1 MPAKRTR
8 VNALE
13 IATTSKRPRVA
24 ARHRGTA
31 SQPVLVD
38 TRPFSPSPPP
48 PPLSPRQALVA
59 APQAPNFEATLR
71 ESRAEET
78 IIPPPE
84 GSEHATVAA
93 SGAASEA
100 VDEGF
105 VWVEDKYDGF
115 NWSRYPKHCK
125 PPTSLSNRASWVY
138 SHGYRI
144 ALRSNVAKVTWI
156 CHYCYKHKFTTVGRG
171 IHDVSQSPSAPA
183 RHLGE
188 DKKGHGL
195 KPPSKRTTVAPR
207 KETLLERA
215 LQKGCSQAV
224 ANELTNF
231 NIQEF
236 RLAAVTWLVEN
247 NLPLSQFE
255 SSSFRNMIQLASVE
269 AERALWASHN
279 SVSRYVIRL
288 YNYLLPKVVASL
300 SESMSKVHISFD
312 GWTTKGGKRG
322 YLGIVAHYVDSSGE
336 LRDLPI
342 ALPQLTGAHTGE
354 AMAEVVMA
362 IFKQFEITVGKLGY
376 FVLDN
381 AHNNNTT
388 INTLALQMGFSAT
401 ERRLRCGPHTLNL
414 IGQMLLWGEEKE
426 SYDNEETER
435 VNEAENM
442 ATWRGDG
449 PLGVLLAVINY
460 IKTPQQYALFEKY
473 QKLAIRDQPVNAPTE
488 QHKIKEPVKPVVTR
502 WNSYV
507 SCFERAVELQLAVNG
522 YANYHIQK
530 IETEDAYAR
539 SRNNKLPAAP
549 DWMRSD
555 GINAHDWQVIA
566 EYIDVLRP
574 LKQATKRLEGRGKS
588 GAFGAIAEV
597 IPVFEYL
604 LGVYEDRLQSY
615 EDVIHDEHTESPE
628 DHLAIN
634 LRAALVKAREYYN
647 KLDLSPAYYAATILH
662 PRYKSYLDAAWA
674 DKPDWLESSNRKF
687 QHLWAEYKSL
697 PKPRLRPK
705 VRHNDIDDA
714 INSFIEPAGLTENEE
729 DEYEA
734 WKRSEPIASEGVD
747 PIKYWVGLRDRYP
760 SLSKFA
766 IDMLSIPG
774 SSCECERLF
783 SELGDLLEPRRRS
796 ISPQLLAAIQ
806 CDRRWIRAG
815 FGSGEVP
822 VKEAIS
828 DEEMDAKYG
837 VHNYTRKNWVVPLK
851 QKGDAQKEL
860 RAWKIFVEHQT
871 DEKVKAAGTDNAPE
885 LLQQVEEWRVT
896 YGVELQPTTIASSYQ
911 NGPAERNIQPAE
923 ADMRAMLKDA
933 GLPIEFWDEAVEADA
948 YLRNRTST
956 GPTIDGKQV
965 SPEEAFTGRTPSIDH
980 IRVWGSRCYSYINP
994 KTIPADQRHDKLVDR
1009 GRIGVFM
1016 GYSETT
1022 NKQFKFYSPE
1032 LGYTSRS
1039 SRISVDEY
1047 TPGGKVELRL
1057 RNIPAG
1063 PQGTQNIMPDR
1074 KPRGRPRKDLTP
1086 TQPAH
1091 AQPAPAEPTP
1101 AEPTPAQPT
1110 EQAAT
1115 EQVEP
1120 PTAEEMEPPPA
1131 EQMDTS
1137 PAEQVELNPEPIER
1151 RRGRPRKLT
1160 TAPPTTVSRD
1170 ERVPD
1175 LATEES
1181 EEPVQ
1186 SLPEAPRY
1194 FTRGSKRK
1202 RAGED
1207 TAEDERFRKIIKAML
1222 AQEPVFLGKESSGTG
1237 LSR

>member
-38 TRPFSPSPPP
+38 TQPFSPSPPP

-138 SHGYRI
+138 SHSYRI

-597 IPVFEYL
+597 ILVFEYL

-615 EDVIHDEHTESPE
+615 EDVIYDEHTESPE

-647 KLDLSPAYYAATILH
+647 KLDLSPAYYAAIILH

-837 VHNYTRKNWVVPLK
+837 VHK
-851 QKGDAQKEL
+851 
-860 RAWKIFVEHQT
+860 
-871 DEKVKAAGTDNAPE
+871 
-885 LLQQVEEWRVT
+885 
-896 YGVELQPTTIASSYQ
+896 
-911 NGPAERNIQPAE
+911 
-923 ADMRAMLKDA
+923 
-933 GLPIEFWDEAVEADA
+933 WD
-948 YLRNRTST
+948 
-956 GPTIDGKQV
+956 
-965 SPEEAFTGRTPSIDH
+965 
-980 IRVWGSRCYSYINP
+980 
-994 KTIPADQRHDKLVDR
+994 
-1009 GRIGVFM
+1009 
-1016 GYSETT
+1016 
-1022 NKQFKFYSPE
+1022 
-1032 LGYTSRS
+1032 
-1039 SRISVDEY
+1039 IS
-1047 TPGGKVELRL
+1047 
-1057 RNIPAG
+1057 
-1063 PQGTQNIMPDR
+1063 
-1074 KPRGRPRKDLTP
+1074 
-1086 TQPAH
+1086 
-1091 AQPAPAEPTP
+1091 
-1101 AEPTPAQPT
+1101 
-1110 EQAAT
+1110 
-1115 EQVEP
+1115 
-1120 PTAEEMEPPPA
+1120 
-1131 EQMDTS
+1131 
-1137 PAEQVELNPEPIER
+1137 
-1151 RRGRPRKLT
+1151 
-1160 TAPPTTVSRD
+1160 
-1170 ERVPD
+1170 
-1175 LATEES
+1175 
-1181 EEPVQ
+1181 
-1186 SLPEAPRY
+1186 
-1194 FTRGSKRK
+1194 
-1202 RAGED
+1202 
-1207 TAEDERFRKIIKAML
+1207 
-1222 AQEPVFLGKESSGTG
+1222 
-1237 LSR
+1237 

>member
-1 MPAKRTR
+1 MPAKRTC

-837 VHNYTRKNWVVPLK
+837 VHK
-851 QKGDAQKEL
+851 
-860 RAWKIFVEHQT
+860 
-871 DEKVKAAGTDNAPE
+871 
-885 LLQQVEEWRVT
+885 
-896 YGVELQPTTIASSYQ
+896 
-911 NGPAERNIQPAE
+911 
-923 ADMRAMLKDA
+923 
-933 GLPIEFWDEAVEADA
+933 WD
-948 YLRNRTST
+948 
-956 GPTIDGKQV
+956 
-965 SPEEAFTGRTPSIDH
+965 
-980 IRVWGSRCYSYINP
+980 
-994 KTIPADQRHDKLVDR
+994 
-1009 GRIGVFM
+1009 
-1016 GYSETT
+1016 
-1022 NKQFKFYSPE
+1022 
-1032 LGYTSRS
+1032 
-1039 SRISVDEY
+1039 IS
-1047 TPGGKVELRL
+1047 
-1057 RNIPAG
+1057 
-1063 PQGTQNIMPDR
+1063 
-1074 KPRGRPRKDLTP
+1074 
-1086 TQPAH
+1086 
-1091 AQPAPAEPTP
+1091 
-1101 AEPTPAQPT
+1101 
-1110 EQAAT
+1110 
-1115 EQVEP
+1115 
-1120 PTAEEMEPPPA
+1120 
-1131 EQMDTS
+1131 
-1137 PAEQVELNPEPIER
+1137 
-1151 RRGRPRKLT
+1151 
-1160 TAPPTTVSRD
+1160 
-1170 ERVPD
+1170 
-1175 LATEES
+1175 
-1181 EEPVQ
+1181 
-1186 SLPEAPRY
+1186 
-1194 FTRGSKRK
+1194 
-1202 RAGED
+1202 
-1207 TAEDERFRKIIKAML
+1207 
-1222 AQEPVFLGKESSGTG
+1222 
-1237 LSR
+1237 

>member
-71 ESRAEET
+71 
-78 IIPPPE
+78 

-144 ALRSNVAKVTWI
+144 ALRSNVAKS
-156 CHYCYKHKFTTVGRG
+156 RG
-171 IHDVSQSPSAPA
+171 SATIA
-183 RHLGE
+183 ISTISISASTSSRRRQERSWLE
-188 DKKGHGL
+188 AS
-195 KPPSKRTTVAPR
+195 SKRTTVAPR

-269 AERALWASHN
+269 AERALWASYN

-288 YNYLLPKVVASL
+288 YNYLLLKVVASL

-322 YLGIVAHYVDSSGE
+322 YRSGE

-460 IKTPQQYALFEKY
+460 IKTPQQ
-473 QKLAIRDQPVNAPTE
+473 DQPVNAPTE

-530 IETEDAYAR
+530 IETEDA
-539 SRNNKLPAAP
+539 
-549 DWMRSD
+549 
-555 GINAHDWQVIA
+555 
-566 EYIDVLRP
+566 P
-574 LKQATKRLEGRGKS
+574 LKQATKRRRPRQKRC
-588 GAFGAIAEV
+588 FGAIAEV
-597 IPVFEYL
+597 IP
-604 LGVYEDRLQSY
+604 DRLQSY

-662 PRYKSYLDAAWA
+662 PRYKATLTQ
-674 DKPDWLESSNRKF
+674 L
-687 QHLWAEYKSL
+687 
-697 PKPRLRPK
+697 
-705 VRHNDIDDA
+705 RHNDIDDA

-828 DEEMDAKYG
+828 DEEMDAKYA
-837 VHNYTRKNWVVPLK
+837 NPSEPSELLASAQLAEQANWLSSLSLLIDICGRHGSQYFQVQPPDEDGPDVVPVD
-851 QKGDAQKEL
+851 GAAAWAQVGEQMAKAWQDIER
-860 RAWKIFVEHQT
+860 RAQ
-871 DEKVKAAGTDNAPE
+871 
-885 LLQQVEEWRVT
+885 
-896 YGVELQPTTIASSYQ
+896 TTIQEGERDEVNPWLERTQWLPYLVGMERPDLQ
-911 NGPAERNIQPAE
+911 EQQAEP
-923 ADMRAMLKDA
+923 
-933 GLPIEFWDEAVEADA
+933 VEAAIWAAMDGLA
-948 YLRNRTST
+948 RFSQASI
-956 GPTIDGKQV
+956 ID
-965 SPEEAFTGRTPSIDH
+965 
-980 IRVWGSRCYSYINP
+980 
-994 KTIPADQRHDKLVDR
+994 
-1009 GRIGVFM
+1009 RIGVFIRLEAIRTEM
-1016 GYSETT
+1016 HQTRFQPLQPYMDKDAIVKHTT
-1022 NKQFKFYSPE
+1022 MAA
-1032 LGYTSRS
+1032 
-1039 SRISVDEY
+1039 D
-1047 TPGGKVELRL
+1047 PG
-1057 RNIPAG
+1057 
-1063 PQGTQNIMPDR
+1063 QGE
-1074 KPRGRPRKDLTP
+1074 G
-1086 TQPAH
+1086 
-1091 AQPAPAEPTP
+1091 
-1101 AEPTPAQPT
+1101 
-1110 EQAAT
+1110 
-1115 EQVEP
+1115 
-1120 PTAEEMEPPPA
+1120 
-1131 EQMDTS
+1131 
-1137 PAEQVELNPEPIER
+1137 PEPKKLSKIQKACLEFCIALLNHRITRREDGWKGRAVPADIVGGDQIARFMVVQKGLEMSGPDEDSGDETDDDLDDSAYESGPSQR
-1151 RRGRPRKLT
+1151 RRPKGCLQLVQRMMDRFMVRGSHSPMQWMLDLRTYGLKIHYNT
-1160 TAPPTTVSRD
+1160 TTRGHVEWTNGDELLYKELHFSMAQFRGMLMFGSKAAPVPAVPWESIRDNPTD
-1170 ERVPD
+1170 ERPGWNF
-1175 LATEES
+1175 E
-1181 EEPVQ
+1181 
-1186 SLPEAPRY
+1186 
-1194 FTRGSKRK
+1194 GSSHKHAR
-1202 RAGED
+1202 RRREVV
-1207 TAEDERFRKIIKAML
+1207 I
-1222 AQEPVFLGKESSGTG
+1222 
-1237 LSR
+1237 

>member
-1 MPAKRTR
+1 MPAKRTC

-38 TRPFSPSPPP
+38 TQPFSPSPPP

-78 IIPPPE
+78 IIPPPK

-100 VDEGF
+100 VDKGF
-105 VWVEDKYDGF
+105 
-115 NWSRYPKHCK
+115 

-231 NIQEF
+231 NIQD
-236 RLAAVTWLVEN
+236 
-247 NLPLSQFE
+247 
-255 SSSFRNMIQLASVE
+255 
-269 AERALWASHN
+269 
-279 SVSRYVIRL
+279 VSRYVIRL
-288 YNYLLPKVVASL
+288 YNYLLLKVIASL
-300 SESMSKVHISFD
+300 SESMSKVYVSFD

-473 QKLAIRDQPVNAPTE
+473 QKLAIRDQPFNAPTE

-837 VHNYTRKNWVVPLK
+837 VHK
-851 QKGDAQKEL
+851 
-860 RAWKIFVEHQT
+860 
-871 DEKVKAAGTDNAPE
+871 
-885 LLQQVEEWRVT
+885 
-896 YGVELQPTTIASSYQ
+896 
-911 NGPAERNIQPAE
+911 
-923 ADMRAMLKDA
+923 
-933 GLPIEFWDEAVEADA
+933 WD
-948 YLRNRTST
+948 
-956 GPTIDGKQV
+956 
-965 SPEEAFTGRTPSIDH
+965 
-980 IRVWGSRCYSYINP
+980 
-994 KTIPADQRHDKLVDR
+994 
-1009 GRIGVFM
+1009 
-1016 GYSETT
+1016 
-1022 NKQFKFYSPE
+1022 
-1032 LGYTSRS
+1032 
-1039 SRISVDEY
+1039 IS
-1047 TPGGKVELRL
+1047 
-1057 RNIPAG
+1057 
-1063 PQGTQNIMPDR
+1063 
-1074 KPRGRPRKDLTP
+1074 
-1086 TQPAH
+1086 
-1091 AQPAPAEPTP
+1091 
-1101 AEPTPAQPT
+1101 
-1110 EQAAT
+1110 
-1115 EQVEP
+1115 
-1120 PTAEEMEPPPA
+1120 
-1131 EQMDTS
+1131 
-1137 PAEQVELNPEPIER
+1137 
-1151 RRGRPRKLT
+1151 
-1160 TAPPTTVSRD
+1160 
-1170 ERVPD
+1170 
-1175 LATEES
+1175 
-1181 EEPVQ
+1181 
-1186 SLPEAPRY
+1186 
-1194 FTRGSKRK
+1194 
-1202 RAGED
+1202 
-1207 TAEDERFRKIIKAML
+1207 
-1222 AQEPVFLGKESSGTG
+1222 
-1237 LSR
+1237 

>member
-105 VWVEDKYDGF
+105 VW
-115 NWSRYPKHCK
+115 
-125 PPTSLSNRASWVY
+125 LSHRLAQQ
-138 SHGYRI
+138 R
-144 ALRSNVAKVTWI
+144 RKVTWI

-312 GWTTKGGKRG
+312 GWTTK
-322 YLGIVAHYVDSSGE
+322 

-460 IKTPQQYALFEKY
+460 IKTPQQ
-473 QKLAIRDQPVNAPTE
+473 DQPVNAPTE

-530 IETEDAYAR
+530 IETEDA
-539 SRNNKLPAAP
+539 
-549 DWMRSD
+549 
-555 GINAHDWQVIA
+555 
-566 EYIDVLRP
+566 P

-588 GAFGAIAEV
+588 GALEQSLRLFQ
-597 IPVFEYL
+597 YL
-604 LGVYEDRLQSY
+604 NTYLVYEDRLQSY

-662 PRYKSYLDAAWA
+662 PRYKATLTQ
-674 DKPDWLESSNRKF
+674 L
-687 QHLWAEYKSL
+687 
-697 PKPRLRPK
+697 
-705 VRHNDIDDA
+705 RHNDIDDA

-837 VHNYTRKNWVVPLK
+837 VHK
-851 QKGDAQKEL
+851 
-860 RAWKIFVEHQT
+860 
-871 DEKVKAAGTDNAPE
+871 
-885 LLQQVEEWRVT
+885 
-896 YGVELQPTTIASSYQ
+896 
-911 NGPAERNIQPAE
+911 
-923 ADMRAMLKDA
+923 
-933 GLPIEFWDEAVEADA
+933 WD
-948 YLRNRTST
+948 
-956 GPTIDGKQV
+956 
-965 SPEEAFTGRTPSIDH
+965 
-980 IRVWGSRCYSYINP
+980 
-994 KTIPADQRHDKLVDR
+994 
-1009 GRIGVFM
+1009 
-1016 GYSETT
+1016 
-1022 NKQFKFYSPE
+1022 
-1032 LGYTSRS
+1032 
-1039 SRISVDEY
+1039 IS
-1047 TPGGKVELRL
+1047 
-1057 RNIPAG
+1057 
-1063 PQGTQNIMPDR
+1063 
-1074 KPRGRPRKDLTP
+1074 
-1086 TQPAH
+1086 
-1091 AQPAPAEPTP
+1091 
-1101 AEPTPAQPT
+1101 
-1110 EQAAT
+1110 
-1115 EQVEP
+1115 
-1120 PTAEEMEPPPA
+1120 
-1131 EQMDTS
+1131 
-1137 PAEQVELNPEPIER
+1137 
-1151 RRGRPRKLT
+1151 
-1160 TAPPTTVSRD
+1160 
-1170 ERVPD
+1170 
-1175 LATEES
+1175 
-1181 EEPVQ
+1181 
-1186 SLPEAPRY
+1186 
-1194 FTRGSKRK
+1194 
-1202 RAGED
+1202 
-1207 TAEDERFRKIIKAML
+1207 
-1222 AQEPVFLGKESSGTG
+1222 
-1237 LSR
+1237 

>member
-13 IATTSKRPRVA
+13 IATTSKRPRSILGHSHHLHLL
-24 ARHRGTA
+24 HRCRRVKL
-31 SQPVLVD
+31 S
-38 TRPFSPSPPP
+38 
-48 PPLSPRQALVA
+48 SPRHKHQILKR
-59 APQAPNFEATLR
+59 PS

-115 NWSRYPKHCK
+115 NWSLPKHCK

-144 ALRSNVAKVTWI
+144 ALRSNVAKS
-156 CHYCYKHKFTTVGRG
+156 RG
-171 IHDVSQSPSAPA
+171 SATIAISTISALPSL
-183 RHLGE
+183 LG
-188 DKKGHGL
+188 K
-195 KPPSKRTTVAPR
+195 
-207 KETLLERA
+207 TLLERA

-312 GWTTKGGKRG
+312 GWTTK
-322 YLGIVAHYVDSSGE
+322 

-460 IKTPQQYALFEKY
+460 IKTPQQ
-473 QKLAIRDQPVNAPTE
+473 DQPVNAPTE

-530 IETEDAYAR
+530 IETEDA
-539 SRNNKLPAAP
+539 
-549 DWMRSD
+549 
-555 GINAHDWQVIA
+555 
-566 EYIDVLRP
+566 P
-574 LKQATKRLEGRGKS
+574 LKQATKRLEGRGK
-588 GAFGAIAEV
+588 A
-597 IPVFEYL
+597 
-604 LGVYEDRLQSY
+604 DRLQSY

-662 PRYKSYLDAAWA
+662 PRYKATLTQ
-674 DKPDWLESSNRKF
+674 L
-687 QHLWAEYKSL
+687 
-697 PKPRLRPK
+697 
-705 VRHNDIDDA
+705 RHNDIDDA

-837 VHNYTRKNWVVPLK
+837 VHK
-851 QKGDAQKEL
+851 
-860 RAWKIFVEHQT
+860 
-871 DEKVKAAGTDNAPE
+871 
-885 LLQQVEEWRVT
+885 
-896 YGVELQPTTIASSYQ
+896 
-911 NGPAERNIQPAE
+911 
-923 ADMRAMLKDA
+923 
-933 GLPIEFWDEAVEADA
+933 WD
-948 YLRNRTST
+948 
-956 GPTIDGKQV
+956 
-965 SPEEAFTGRTPSIDH
+965 
-980 IRVWGSRCYSYINP
+980 
-994 KTIPADQRHDKLVDR
+994 
-1009 GRIGVFM
+1009 
-1016 GYSETT
+1016 
-1022 NKQFKFYSPE
+1022 
-1032 LGYTSRS
+1032 
-1039 SRISVDEY
+1039 IS
-1047 TPGGKVELRL
+1047 
-1057 RNIPAG
+1057 
-1063 PQGTQNIMPDR
+1063 
-1074 KPRGRPRKDLTP
+1074 
-1086 TQPAH
+1086 
-1091 AQPAPAEPTP
+1091 
-1101 AEPTPAQPT
+1101 
-1110 EQAAT
+1110 
-1115 EQVEP
+1115 
-1120 PTAEEMEPPPA
+1120 
-1131 EQMDTS
+1131 
-1137 PAEQVELNPEPIER
+1137 
-1151 RRGRPRKLT
+1151 
-1160 TAPPTTVSRD
+1160 
-1170 ERVPD
+1170 
-1175 LATEES
+1175 
-1181 EEPVQ
+1181 
-1186 SLPEAPRY
+1186 
-1194 FTRGSKRK
+1194 
-1202 RAGED
+1202 
-1207 TAEDERFRKIIKAML
+1207 
-1222 AQEPVFLGKESSGTG
+1222 
-1237 LSR
+1237 

>member
-13 IATTSKRPRVA
+13 IATTSKRPRSILGHSHHLHLL
-24 ARHRGTA
+24 HRCRR
-31 SQPVLVD
+31 V
-38 TRPFSPSPPP
+38 
-48 PPLSPRQALVA
+48 ALVA

-144 ALRSNVAKVTWI
+144 ALRSN
-156 CHYCYKHKFTTVGRG
+156 FTTVGRG

-269 AERALWASHN
+269 AERALWASYN

-288 YNYLLPKVVASL
+288 YNYLLLKVVASL

-312 GWTTKGGKRG
+312 GWTTK
-322 YLGIVAHYVDSSGE
+322 

-376 FVLDN
+376 F
-381 AHNNNTT
+381 
-388 INTLALQMGFSAT
+388 MGFSAT

-530 IETEDAYAR
+530 IETEDA
-539 SRNNKLPAAP
+539 
-549 DWMRSD
+549 
-555 GINAHDWQVIA
+555 
-566 EYIDVLRP
+566 P

-588 GAFGAIAEV
+588 GALEQS
-597 IPVFEYL
+597 L
-604 LGVYEDRLQSY
+604 SY

-662 PRYKSYLDAAWA
+662 PRYKATLTQ
-674 DKPDWLESSNRKF
+674 L
-687 QHLWAEYKSL
+687 
-697 PKPRLRPK
+697 
-705 VRHNDIDDA
+705 RHNDIDDA

-837 VHNYTRKNWVVPLK
+837 VHK
-851 QKGDAQKEL
+851 
-860 RAWKIFVEHQT
+860 
-871 DEKVKAAGTDNAPE
+871 
-885 LLQQVEEWRVT
+885 
-896 YGVELQPTTIASSYQ
+896 
-911 NGPAERNIQPAE
+911 
-923 ADMRAMLKDA
+923 
-933 GLPIEFWDEAVEADA
+933 WD
-948 YLRNRTST
+948 
-956 GPTIDGKQV
+956 
-965 SPEEAFTGRTPSIDH
+965 
-980 IRVWGSRCYSYINP
+980 
-994 KTIPADQRHDKLVDR
+994 
-1009 GRIGVFM
+1009 
-1016 GYSETT
+1016 
-1022 NKQFKFYSPE
+1022 
-1032 LGYTSRS
+1032 
-1039 SRISVDEY
+1039 IS
-1047 TPGGKVELRL
+1047 
-1057 RNIPAG
+1057 
-1063 PQGTQNIMPDR
+1063 
-1074 KPRGRPRKDLTP
+1074 
-1086 TQPAH
+1086 
-1091 AQPAPAEPTP
+1091 
-1101 AEPTPAQPT
+1101 
-1110 EQAAT
+1110 
-1115 EQVEP
+1115 
-1120 PTAEEMEPPPA
+1120 
-1131 EQMDTS
+1131 
-1137 PAEQVELNPEPIER
+1137 
-1151 RRGRPRKLT
+1151 
-1160 TAPPTTVSRD
+1160 
-1170 ERVPD
+1170 
-1175 LATEES
+1175 
-1181 EEPVQ
+1181 
-1186 SLPEAPRY
+1186 
-1194 FTRGSKRK
+1194 
-1202 RAGED
+1202 
-1207 TAEDERFRKIIKAML
+1207 
-1222 AQEPVFLGKESSGTG
+1222 
-1237 LSR
+1237 

>member
-48 PPLSPRQALVA
+48 PPLD
-59 APQAPNFEATLR
+59 LR

-312 GWTTKGGKRG
+312 GWTTK
-322 YLGIVAHYVDSSGE
+322 

-460 IKTPQQYALFEKY
+460 IKTPQQ
-473 QKLAIRDQPVNAPTE
+473 DQPVNAPTE

-539 SRNNKLPAAP
+539 SL
-549 DWMRSD
+549 
-555 GINAHDWQVIA
+555 
-566 EYIDVLRP
+566 
-574 LKQATKRLEGRGKS
+574 
-588 GAFGAIAEV
+588 
-597 IPVFEYL
+597 FEYL

-662 PRYKSYLDAAWA
+662 PRYKATLTQ
-674 DKPDWLESSNRKF
+674 L
-687 QHLWAEYKSL
+687 
-697 PKPRLRPK
+697 
-705 VRHNDIDDA
+705 RHNDIDDA

-837 VHNYTRKNWVVPLK
+837 VHK
-851 QKGDAQKEL
+851 
-860 RAWKIFVEHQT
+860 
-871 DEKVKAAGTDNAPE
+871 
-885 LLQQVEEWRVT
+885 
-896 YGVELQPTTIASSYQ
+896 
-911 NGPAERNIQPAE
+911 
-923 ADMRAMLKDA
+923 
-933 GLPIEFWDEAVEADA
+933 WD
-948 YLRNRTST
+948 
-956 GPTIDGKQV
+956 
-965 SPEEAFTGRTPSIDH
+965 
-980 IRVWGSRCYSYINP
+980 
-994 KTIPADQRHDKLVDR
+994 
-1009 GRIGVFM
+1009 
-1016 GYSETT
+1016 
-1022 NKQFKFYSPE
+1022 
-1032 LGYTSRS
+1032 
-1039 SRISVDEY
+1039 IS
-1047 TPGGKVELRL
+1047 
-1057 RNIPAG
+1057 
-1063 PQGTQNIMPDR
+1063 
-1074 KPRGRPRKDLTP
+1074 
-1086 TQPAH
+1086 
-1091 AQPAPAEPTP
+1091 
-1101 AEPTPAQPT
+1101 
-1110 EQAAT
+1110 
-1115 EQVEP
+1115 
-1120 PTAEEMEPPPA
+1120 
-1131 EQMDTS
+1131 
-1137 PAEQVELNPEPIER
+1137 
-1151 RRGRPRKLT
+1151 
-1160 TAPPTTVSRD
+1160 
-1170 ERVPD
+1170 
-1175 LATEES
+1175 
-1181 EEPVQ
+1181 
-1186 SLPEAPRY
+1186 
-1194 FTRGSKRK
+1194 
-1202 RAGED
+1202 
-1207 TAEDERFRKIIKAML
+1207 
-1222 AQEPVFLGKESSGTG
+1222 
-1237 LSR
+1237 

>member
-1 MPAKRTR
+1 MPAKKNT
-8 VNALE
+8 L
-13 IATTSKRPRVA
+13 
-24 ARHRGTA
+24 
-31 SQPVLVD
+31 D

-247 NLPLSQFE
+247 NLPLLQFE

-312 GWTTKGGKRG
+312 GWTTK
-322 YLGIVAHYVDSSGE
+322 

-460 IKTPQQYALFEKY
+460 IKTPQQ
-473 QKLAIRDQPVNAPTE
+473 DQPVNAPTE

-530 IETEDAYAR
+530 IETEDA
-539 SRNNKLPAAP
+539 
-549 DWMRSD
+549 
-555 GINAHDWQVIA
+555 
-566 EYIDVLRP
+566 P

-588 GAFGAIAEV
+588 GALEQS
-597 IPVFEYL
+597 L
-604 LGVYEDRLQSY
+604 SY

-687 QHLWAEYKSL
+687 QHL
-697 PKPRLRPK
+697 
-705 VRHNDIDDA
+705 HNDIDDA

-837 VHNYTRKNWVVPLK
+837 VHK
-851 QKGDAQKEL
+851 
-860 RAWKIFVEHQT
+860 
-871 DEKVKAAGTDNAPE
+871 
-885 LLQQVEEWRVT
+885 
-896 YGVELQPTTIASSYQ
+896 
-911 NGPAERNIQPAE
+911 
-923 ADMRAMLKDA
+923 
-933 GLPIEFWDEAVEADA
+933 WD
-948 YLRNRTST
+948 
-956 GPTIDGKQV
+956 
-965 SPEEAFTGRTPSIDH
+965 
-980 IRVWGSRCYSYINP
+980 
-994 KTIPADQRHDKLVDR
+994 
-1009 GRIGVFM
+1009 
-1016 GYSETT
+1016 
-1022 NKQFKFYSPE
+1022 
-1032 LGYTSRS
+1032 
-1039 SRISVDEY
+1039 IS
-1047 TPGGKVELRL
+1047 
-1057 RNIPAG
+1057 
-1063 PQGTQNIMPDR
+1063 
-1074 KPRGRPRKDLTP
+1074 
-1086 TQPAH
+1086 
-1091 AQPAPAEPTP
+1091 
-1101 AEPTPAQPT
+1101 
-1110 EQAAT
+1110 
-1115 EQVEP
+1115 
-1120 PTAEEMEPPPA
+1120 
-1131 EQMDTS
+1131 
-1137 PAEQVELNPEPIER
+1137 
-1151 RRGRPRKLT
+1151 
-1160 TAPPTTVSRD
+1160 
-1170 ERVPD
+1170 
-1175 LATEES
+1175 
-1181 EEPVQ
+1181 
-1186 SLPEAPRY
+1186 
-1194 FTRGSKRK
+1194 
-1202 RAGED
+1202 
-1207 TAEDERFRKIIKAML
+1207 
-1222 AQEPVFLGKESSGTG
+1222 
-1237 LSR
+1237 

>member
-144 ALRSNVAKVTWI
+144 ALRSNVAKS
-156 CHYCYKHKFTTVGRG
+156 RG
-171 IHDVSQSPSAPA
+171 SATIAISTISALPSL
-183 RHLGE
+183 LG
-188 DKKGHGL
+188 K
-195 KPPSKRTTVAPR
+195 
-207 KETLLERA
+207 TLLERA
-215 LQKGCSQAV
+215 LQKGCSHAV

-312 GWTTKGGKRG
+312 GWTTK
-322 YLGIVAHYVDSSGE
+322 

-460 IKTPQQYALFEKY
+460 IKTPQQ
-473 QKLAIRDQPVNAPTE
+473 DQPVNAPTE

-530 IETEDAYAR
+530 IETEDA
-539 SRNNKLPAAP
+539 
-549 DWMRSD
+549 
-555 GINAHDWQVIA
+555 
-566 EYIDVLRP
+566 P

-588 GAFGAIAEV
+588 GALEQSLRLFQ
-597 IPVFEYL
+597 YL
-604 LGVYEDRLQSY
+604 NTYLVYEDRLQSY

-662 PRYKSYLDAAWA
+662 PRYKATLTQQ
-674 DKPDWLESSNRKF
+674 SSNRKF

-837 VHNYTRKNWVVPLK
+837 VHK
-851 QKGDAQKEL
+851 
-860 RAWKIFVEHQT
+860 
-871 DEKVKAAGTDNAPE
+871 
-885 LLQQVEEWRVT
+885 
-896 YGVELQPTTIASSYQ
+896 
-911 NGPAERNIQPAE
+911 
-923 ADMRAMLKDA
+923 
-933 GLPIEFWDEAVEADA
+933 WD
-948 YLRNRTST
+948 
-956 GPTIDGKQV
+956 
-965 SPEEAFTGRTPSIDH
+965 
-980 IRVWGSRCYSYINP
+980 
-994 KTIPADQRHDKLVDR
+994 
-1009 GRIGVFM
+1009 
-1016 GYSETT
+1016 
-1022 NKQFKFYSPE
+1022 
-1032 LGYTSRS
+1032 
-1039 SRISVDEY
+1039 IS
-1047 TPGGKVELRL
+1047 
-1057 RNIPAG
+1057 
-1063 PQGTQNIMPDR
+1063 
-1074 KPRGRPRKDLTP
+1074 
-1086 TQPAH
+1086 
-1091 AQPAPAEPTP
+1091 
-1101 AEPTPAQPT
+1101 
-1110 EQAAT
+1110 
-1115 EQVEP
+1115 
-1120 PTAEEMEPPPA
+1120 
-1131 EQMDTS
+1131 
-1137 PAEQVELNPEPIER
+1137 
-1151 RRGRPRKLT
+1151 
-1160 TAPPTTVSRD
+1160 
-1170 ERVPD
+1170 
-1175 LATEES
+1175 
-1181 EEPVQ
+1181 
-1186 SLPEAPRY
+1186 
-1194 FTRGSKRK
+1194 
-1202 RAGED
+1202 
-1207 TAEDERFRKIIKAML
+1207 
-1222 AQEPVFLGKESSGTG
+1222 
-1237 LSR
+1237 

>member
-1 MPAKRTR
+1 MPAKRTC

-38 TRPFSPSPPP
+38 TQPFSPSPPP

-78 IIPPPE
+78 IIPPPK

-100 VDEGF
+100 VDKE
-105 VWVEDKYDGF
+105 
-115 NWSRYPKHCK
+115 SLPKALQAAHITFEPSK
-125 PPTSLSNRASWVY
+125 LGIQPWLSHRLAQQ
-138 SHGYRI
+138 R
-144 ALRSNVAKVTWI
+144 RKVTWI

-195 KPPSKRTTVAPR
+195 KP
-207 KETLLERA
+207 
-215 LQKGCSQAV
+215 QKGCSQAV

-312 GWTTKGGKRG
+312 GWTTK
-322 YLGIVAHYVDSSGE
+322 

-460 IKTPQQYALFEKY
+460 IKTPQQ
-473 QKLAIRDQPVNAPTE
+473 DQPVNAPTE

-530 IETEDAYAR
+530 IETEDAPR
-539 SRNNKLPAAP
+539 
-549 DWMRSD
+549 
-555 GINAHDWQVIA
+555 Q
-566 EYIDVLRP
+566 
-574 LKQATKRLEGRGKS
+574 KRC
-588 GAFGAIAEV
+588 FGAIAEV

-662 PRYKSYLDAAWA
+662 PRYKATLTQ
-674 DKPDWLESSNRKF
+674 L
-687 QHLWAEYKSL
+687 
-697 PKPRLRPK
+697 
-705 VRHNDIDDA
+705 RHNDIDDA

-828 DEEMDAKYG
+828 DEEIDAKYG
-837 VHNYTRKNWVVPLK
+837 VHK
-851 QKGDAQKEL
+851 
-860 RAWKIFVEHQT
+860 
-871 DEKVKAAGTDNAPE
+871 
-885 LLQQVEEWRVT
+885 
-896 YGVELQPTTIASSYQ
+896 
-911 NGPAERNIQPAE
+911 
-923 ADMRAMLKDA
+923 
-933 GLPIEFWDEAVEADA
+933 WD
-948 YLRNRTST
+948 
-956 GPTIDGKQV
+956 
-965 SPEEAFTGRTPSIDH
+965 
-980 IRVWGSRCYSYINP
+980 
-994 KTIPADQRHDKLVDR
+994 
-1009 GRIGVFM
+1009 
-1016 GYSETT
+1016 
-1022 NKQFKFYSPE
+1022 
-1032 LGYTSRS
+1032 
-1039 SRISVDEY
+1039 IS
-1047 TPGGKVELRL
+1047 
-1057 RNIPAG
+1057 
-1063 PQGTQNIMPDR
+1063 
-1074 KPRGRPRKDLTP
+1074 
-1086 TQPAH
+1086 
-1091 AQPAPAEPTP
+1091 
-1101 AEPTPAQPT
+1101 
-1110 EQAAT
+1110 
-1115 EQVEP
+1115 
-1120 PTAEEMEPPPA
+1120 
-1131 EQMDTS
+1131 
-1137 PAEQVELNPEPIER
+1137 
-1151 RRGRPRKLT
+1151 
-1160 TAPPTTVSRD
+1160 
-1170 ERVPD
+1170 
-1175 LATEES
+1175 
-1181 EEPVQ
+1181 
-1186 SLPEAPRY
+1186 
-1194 FTRGSKRK
+1194 
-1202 RAGED
+1202 
-1207 TAEDERFRKIIKAML
+1207 
-1222 AQEPVFLGKESSGTG
+1222 
-1237 LSR
+1237 

>member
-312 GWTTKGGKRG
+312 GWTTK
-322 YLGIVAHYVDSSGE
+322 

-449 PLGVLLAVINY
+449 PLECFSRLSTTSKHHN
-460 IKTPQQYALFEKY
+460 K
-473 QKLAIRDQPVNAPTE
+473 

-530 IETEDAYAR
+530 IETEDA
-539 SRNNKLPAAP
+539 
-549 DWMRSD
+549 
-555 GINAHDWQVIA
+555 
-566 EYIDVLRP
+566 P
-574 LKQATKRLEGRGKS
+574 LKQATKRRRPRQKRC
-588 GAFGAIAEV
+588 FGAIAEV

-662 PRYKSYLDAAWA
+662 PRYKATLTQ
-674 DKPDWLESSNRKF
+674 L
-687 QHLWAEYKSL
+687 
-697 PKPRLRPK
+697 
-705 VRHNDIDDA
+705 RHNDIDDA

-837 VHNYTRKNWVVPLK
+837 VHK
-851 QKGDAQKEL
+851 
-860 RAWKIFVEHQT
+860 
-871 DEKVKAAGTDNAPE
+871 
-885 LLQQVEEWRVT
+885 
-896 YGVELQPTTIASSYQ
+896 
-911 NGPAERNIQPAE
+911 
-923 ADMRAMLKDA
+923 
-933 GLPIEFWDEAVEADA
+933 WD
-948 YLRNRTST
+948 
-956 GPTIDGKQV
+956 
-965 SPEEAFTGRTPSIDH
+965 
-980 IRVWGSRCYSYINP
+980 
-994 KTIPADQRHDKLVDR
+994 
-1009 GRIGVFM
+1009 
-1016 GYSETT
+1016 
-1022 NKQFKFYSPE
+1022 
-1032 LGYTSRS
+1032 
-1039 SRISVDEY
+1039 IS
-1047 TPGGKVELRL
+1047 
-1057 RNIPAG
+1057 
-1063 PQGTQNIMPDR
+1063 
-1074 KPRGRPRKDLTP
+1074 
-1086 TQPAH
+1086 
-1091 AQPAPAEPTP
+1091 
-1101 AEPTPAQPT
+1101 
-1110 EQAAT
+1110 
-1115 EQVEP
+1115 
-1120 PTAEEMEPPPA
+1120 
-1131 EQMDTS
+1131 
-1137 PAEQVELNPEPIER
+1137 
-1151 RRGRPRKLT
+1151 
-1160 TAPPTTVSRD
+1160 
-1170 ERVPD
+1170 
-1175 LATEES
+1175 
-1181 EEPVQ
+1181 
-1186 SLPEAPRY
+1186 
-1194 FTRGSKRK
+1194 
-1202 RAGED
+1202 
-1207 TAEDERFRKIIKAML
+1207 
-1222 AQEPVFLGKESSGTG
+1222 
-1237 LSR
+1237 

>member
-138 SHGYRI
+138 SHSYRI
-144 ALRSNVAKVTWI
+144 ALRSNVAKS
-156 CHYCYKHKFTTVGRG
+156 RG
-171 IHDVSQSPSAPA
+171 SATIA
-183 RHLGE
+183 I
-188 DKKGHGL
+188 
-195 KPPSKRTTVAPR
+195 STISTTVAPR

-312 GWTTKGGKRG
+312 GWTTK
-322 YLGIVAHYVDSSGE
+322 

-530 IETEDAYAR
+530 IETEDA
-539 SRNNKLPAAP
+539 
-549 DWMRSD
+549 
-555 GINAHDWQVIA
+555 
-566 EYIDVLRP
+566 P

-687 QHLWAEYKSL
+687 QHL
-697 PKPRLRPK
+697 
-705 VRHNDIDDA
+705 HNDIDDA

-837 VHNYTRKNWVVPLK
+837 VHK
-851 QKGDAQKEL
+851 
-860 RAWKIFVEHQT
+860 
-871 DEKVKAAGTDNAPE
+871 
-885 LLQQVEEWRVT
+885 
-896 YGVELQPTTIASSYQ
+896 
-911 NGPAERNIQPAE
+911 
-923 ADMRAMLKDA
+923 
-933 GLPIEFWDEAVEADA
+933 WD
-948 YLRNRTST
+948 
-956 GPTIDGKQV
+956 
-965 SPEEAFTGRTPSIDH
+965 
-980 IRVWGSRCYSYINP
+980 
-994 KTIPADQRHDKLVDR
+994 
-1009 GRIGVFM
+1009 
-1016 GYSETT
+1016 
-1022 NKQFKFYSPE
+1022 
-1032 LGYTSRS
+1032 
-1039 SRISVDEY
+1039 IS
-1047 TPGGKVELRL
+1047 
-1057 RNIPAG
+1057 
-1063 PQGTQNIMPDR
+1063 
-1074 KPRGRPRKDLTP
+1074 
-1086 TQPAH
+1086 
-1091 AQPAPAEPTP
+1091 
-1101 AEPTPAQPT
+1101 
-1110 EQAAT
+1110 
-1115 EQVEP
+1115 
-1120 PTAEEMEPPPA
+1120 
-1131 EQMDTS
+1131 
-1137 PAEQVELNPEPIER
+1137 
-1151 RRGRPRKLT
+1151 
-1160 TAPPTTVSRD
+1160 
-1170 ERVPD
+1170 
-1175 LATEES
+1175 
-1181 EEPVQ
+1181 
-1186 SLPEAPRY
+1186 
-1194 FTRGSKRK
+1194 
-1202 RAGED
+1202 
-1207 TAEDERFRKIIKAML
+1207 
-1222 AQEPVFLGKESSGTG
+1222 
-1237 LSR
+1237 

>member
-1 MPAKRTR
+1 MPSAQVALEEAKLRFAVHLRTIDDKHPLTNRTTLPLVIRGRAAGNRRIPRSKVQRVAQLLPATPRNVLASPHFSDGSRQDPTQGQGKDIAAQNFTIWWESLGQETITVFSDGSEQQINGTR
-8 VNALE
+8 VVTYGRYSAILT
-13 IATTSKRPRVA
+13 ISTSSTAVA
-24 ARHRGTA
+24 A
-31 SQPVLVD
+31 S
-38 TRPFSPSPPP
+38 
-48 PPLSPRQALVA
+48 ALVA

-144 ALRSNVAKVTWI
+144 ALRSNVAKS
-156 CHYCYKHKFTTVGRG
+156 RG
-171 IHDVSQSPSAPA
+171 SATIA
-183 RHLGE
+183 ISTSSLLLR
-188 DKKGHGL
+188 
-195 KPPSKRTTVAPR
+195 KRTTVAPR

-288 YNYLLPKVVASL
+288 YNYLLPKVIASL
-300 SESMSKVHISFD
+300 SELMSKVYISFD

-449 PLGVLLAVINY
+449 PLECFSRLSTTSKHHN
-460 IKTPQQYALFEKY
+460 K
-473 QKLAIRDQPVNAPTE
+473 

-530 IETEDAYAR
+530 IETEDA
-539 SRNNKLPAAP
+539 
-549 DWMRSD
+549 
-555 GINAHDWQVIA
+555 
-566 EYIDVLRP
+566 P
-574 LKQATKRLEGRGKS
+574 LKQATKRLEGRGK
-588 GAFGAIAEV
+588 A
-597 IPVFEYL
+597 
-604 LGVYEDRLQSY
+604 DRLQSY

-662 PRYKSYLDAAWA
+662 PRYKATLTQPA
-674 DKPDWLESSNRKF
+674 
-687 QHLWAEYKSL
+687 
-697 PKPRLRPK
+697 LRPK

-837 VHNYTRKNWVVPLK
+837 VHK
-851 QKGDAQKEL
+851 
-860 RAWKIFVEHQT
+860 
-871 DEKVKAAGTDNAPE
+871 
-885 LLQQVEEWRVT
+885 
-896 YGVELQPTTIASSYQ
+896 
-911 NGPAERNIQPAE
+911 
-923 ADMRAMLKDA
+923 
-933 GLPIEFWDEAVEADA
+933 WD
-948 YLRNRTST
+948 
-956 GPTIDGKQV
+956 
-965 SPEEAFTGRTPSIDH
+965 
-980 IRVWGSRCYSYINP
+980 
-994 KTIPADQRHDKLVDR
+994 
-1009 GRIGVFM
+1009 
-1016 GYSETT
+1016 
-1022 NKQFKFYSPE
+1022 
-1032 LGYTSRS
+1032 
-1039 SRISVDEY
+1039 IS
-1047 TPGGKVELRL
+1047 
-1057 RNIPAG
+1057 
-1063 PQGTQNIMPDR
+1063 
-1074 KPRGRPRKDLTP
+1074 
-1086 TQPAH
+1086 
-1091 AQPAPAEPTP
+1091 
-1101 AEPTPAQPT
+1101 
-1110 EQAAT
+1110 
-1115 EQVEP
+1115 
-1120 PTAEEMEPPPA
+1120 
-1131 EQMDTS
+1131 
-1137 PAEQVELNPEPIER
+1137 
-1151 RRGRPRKLT
+1151 
-1160 TAPPTTVSRD
+1160 
-1170 ERVPD
+1170 
-1175 LATEES
+1175 
-1181 EEPVQ
+1181 
-1186 SLPEAPRY
+1186 
-1194 FTRGSKRK
+1194 
-1202 RAGED
+1202 
-1207 TAEDERFRKIIKAML
+1207 
-1222 AQEPVFLGKESSGTG
+1222 
-1237 LSR
+1237 

>member
-138 SHGYRI
+138 SHSYRI

-460 IKTPQQYALFEKY
+460 IKTPQQ
-473 QKLAIRDQPVNAPTE
+473 DQPVNAPTE

-530 IETEDAYAR
+530 IETEDA
-539 SRNNKLPAAP
+539 
-549 DWMRSD
+549 
-555 GINAHDWQVIA
+555 
-566 EYIDVLRP
+566 P

-588 GAFGAIAEV
+588 GALEQS
-597 IPVFEYL
+597 L
-604 LGVYEDRLQSY
+604 SY

-662 PRYKSYLDAAWA
+662 PRYKATLTQ
-674 DKPDWLESSNRKF
+674 L
-687 QHLWAEYKSL
+687 
-697 PKPRLRPK
+697 
-705 VRHNDIDDA
+705 RHNDIDDA

-837 VHNYTRKNWVVPLK
+837 VHK
-851 QKGDAQKEL
+851 
-860 RAWKIFVEHQT
+860 
-871 DEKVKAAGTDNAPE
+871 
-885 LLQQVEEWRVT
+885 
-896 YGVELQPTTIASSYQ
+896 
-911 NGPAERNIQPAE
+911 
-923 ADMRAMLKDA
+923 
-933 GLPIEFWDEAVEADA
+933 WD
-948 YLRNRTST
+948 
-956 GPTIDGKQV
+956 
-965 SPEEAFTGRTPSIDH
+965 
-980 IRVWGSRCYSYINP
+980 
-994 KTIPADQRHDKLVDR
+994 
-1009 GRIGVFM
+1009 
-1016 GYSETT
+1016 
-1022 NKQFKFYSPE
+1022 
-1032 LGYTSRS
+1032 
-1039 SRISVDEY
+1039 IS
-1047 TPGGKVELRL
+1047 
-1057 RNIPAG
+1057 
-1063 PQGTQNIMPDR
+1063 
-1074 KPRGRPRKDLTP
+1074 
-1086 TQPAH
+1086 
-1091 AQPAPAEPTP
+1091 
-1101 AEPTPAQPT
+1101 
-1110 EQAAT
+1110 
-1115 EQVEP
+1115 
-1120 PTAEEMEPPPA
+1120 
-1131 EQMDTS
+1131 
-1137 PAEQVELNPEPIER
+1137 
-1151 RRGRPRKLT
+1151 
-1160 TAPPTTVSRD
+1160 
-1170 ERVPD
+1170 
-1175 LATEES
+1175 
-1181 EEPVQ
+1181 
-1186 SLPEAPRY
+1186 
-1194 FTRGSKRK
+1194 
-1202 RAGED
+1202 
-1207 TAEDERFRKIIKAML
+1207 
-1222 AQEPVFLGKESSGTG
+1222 
-1237 LSR
+1237 

>member
-1 MPAKRTR
+1 
-8 VNALE
+8 
-13 IATTSKRPRVA
+13 
-24 ARHRGTA
+24 
-31 SQPVLVD
+31 D
-38 TRPFSPSPPP
+38 PP
-48 PPLSPRQALVA
+48 
-59 APQAPNFEATLR
+59 
-71 ESRAEET
+71 SRAEET

-100 VDEGF
+100 
-105 VWVEDKYDGF
+105 
-115 NWSRYPKHCK
+115 

-183 RHLGE
+183 RHLE
-188 DKKGHGL
+188 KTRKVMA
-195 KPPSKRTTVAPR
+195 KPPSKRTVAPR

-236 RLAAVTWLVEN
+236 RLAAVTWLNEPCGH
-247 NLPLSQFE
+247 L
-255 SSSFRNMIQLASVE
+255 ITA
-269 AERALWASHN
+269 
-279 SVSRYVIRL
+279 SRYVIRL

-322 YLGIVAHYVDSSGE
+322 AVIVAHYVDSSE

-414 IGQMLLWGEEKE
+414 IGQMLLWGERKE

-449 PLGVLLAVINY
+449 PWAFSRLSTTSKHHN
-460 IKTPQQYALFEKY
+460 K
-473 QKLAIRDQPVNAPTE
+473 

-539 SRNNKLPAAP
+539 SR
-549 DWMRSD
+549 
-555 GINAHDWQVIA
+555 
-566 EYIDVLRP
+566 
-574 LKQATKRLEGRGKS
+574 RGKS

-687 QHLWAEYKSL
+687 QHLWA
-697 PKPRLRPK
+697 

-734 WKRSEPIASEGVD
+734 WKRSEPIASEG
-747 PIKYWVGLRDRYP
+747 R
-760 SLSKFA
+760 KFA

-837 VHNYTRKNWVVPLK
+837 VHK
-851 QKGDAQKEL
+851 
-860 RAWKIFVEHQT
+860 
-871 DEKVKAAGTDNAPE
+871 
-885 LLQQVEEWRVT
+885 
-896 YGVELQPTTIASSYQ
+896 
-911 NGPAERNIQPAE
+911 
-923 ADMRAMLKDA
+923 
-933 GLPIEFWDEAVEADA
+933 WD
-948 YLRNRTST
+948 
-956 GPTIDGKQV
+956 
-965 SPEEAFTGRTPSIDH
+965 
-980 IRVWGSRCYSYINP
+980 
-994 KTIPADQRHDKLVDR
+994 
-1009 GRIGVFM
+1009 
-1016 GYSETT
+1016 
-1022 NKQFKFYSPE
+1022 
-1032 LGYTSRS
+1032 
-1039 SRISVDEY
+1039 IS
-1047 TPGGKVELRL
+1047 
-1057 RNIPAG
+1057 
-1063 PQGTQNIMPDR
+1063 
-1074 KPRGRPRKDLTP
+1074 
-1086 TQPAH
+1086 
-1091 AQPAPAEPTP
+1091 
-1101 AEPTPAQPT
+1101 
-1110 EQAAT
+1110 
-1115 EQVEP
+1115 
-1120 PTAEEMEPPPA
+1120 
-1131 EQMDTS
+1131 
-1137 PAEQVELNPEPIER
+1137 
-1151 RRGRPRKLT
+1151 
-1160 TAPPTTVSRD
+1160 
-1170 ERVPD
+1170 
-1175 LATEES
+1175 
-1181 EEPVQ
+1181 
-1186 SLPEAPRY
+1186 
-1194 FTRGSKRK
+1194 
-1202 RAGED
+1202 
-1207 TAEDERFRKIIKAML
+1207 
-1222 AQEPVFLGKESSGTG
+1222 
-1237 LSR
+1237 

>member
-1 MPAKRTR
+1 M
-8 VNALE
+8 
-13 IATTSKRPRVA
+13 I
-24 ARHRGTA
+24 
-31 SQPVLVD
+31 
-38 TRPFSPSPPP
+38 
-48 PPLSPRQALVA
+48 
-59 APQAPNFEATLR
+59 
-71 ESRAEET
+71 
-78 IIPPPE
+78 
-84 GSEHATVAA
+84 
-93 SGAASEA
+93 
-100 VDEGF
+100 
-105 VWVEDKYDGF
+105 
-115 NWSRYPKHCK
+115 
-125 PPTSLSNRASWVY
+125 
-138 SHGYRI
+138 
-144 ALRSNVAKVTWI
+144 TWI

-312 GWTTKGGKRG
+312 GWTTK
-322 YLGIVAHYVDSSGE
+322 

-460 IKTPQQYALFEKY
+460 IKTPQQ
-473 QKLAIRDQPVNAPTE
+473 DQPVNAPTE

-530 IETEDAYAR
+530 IETEDAY
-539 SRNNKLPAAP
+539 
-549 DWMRSD
+549 
-555 GINAHDWQVIA
+555 
-566 EYIDVLRP
+566 
-574 LKQATKRLEGRGKS
+574 
-588 GAFGAIAEV
+588 
-597 IPVFEYL
+597 
-604 LGVYEDRLQSY
+604 

-662 PRYKSYLDAAWA
+662 PRYKATLTQ
-674 DKPDWLESSNRKF
+674 L
-687 QHLWAEYKSL
+687 
-697 PKPRLRPK
+697 
-705 VRHNDIDDA
+705 RHNDIDDA

-837 VHNYTRKNWVVPLK
+837 VHK
-851 QKGDAQKEL
+851 
-860 RAWKIFVEHQT
+860 
-871 DEKVKAAGTDNAPE
+871 
-885 LLQQVEEWRVT
+885 
-896 YGVELQPTTIASSYQ
+896 
-911 NGPAERNIQPAE
+911 
-923 ADMRAMLKDA
+923 
-933 GLPIEFWDEAVEADA
+933 WD
-948 YLRNRTST
+948 
-956 GPTIDGKQV
+956 
-965 SPEEAFTGRTPSIDH
+965 
-980 IRVWGSRCYSYINP
+980 
-994 KTIPADQRHDKLVDR
+994 
-1009 GRIGVFM
+1009 
-1016 GYSETT
+1016 
-1022 NKQFKFYSPE
+1022 
-1032 LGYTSRS
+1032 
-1039 SRISVDEY
+1039 IS
-1047 TPGGKVELRL
+1047 
-1057 RNIPAG
+1057 
-1063 PQGTQNIMPDR
+1063 
-1074 KPRGRPRKDLTP
+1074 
-1086 TQPAH
+1086 
-1091 AQPAPAEPTP
+1091 
-1101 AEPTPAQPT
+1101 
-1110 EQAAT
+1110 
-1115 EQVEP
+1115 
-1120 PTAEEMEPPPA
+1120 
-1131 EQMDTS
+1131 
-1137 PAEQVELNPEPIER
+1137 
-1151 RRGRPRKLT
+1151 
-1160 TAPPTTVSRD
+1160 
-1170 ERVPD
+1170 
-1175 LATEES
+1175 
-1181 EEPVQ
+1181 
-1186 SLPEAPRY
+1186 
-1194 FTRGSKRK
+1194 
-1202 RAGED
+1202 
-1207 TAEDERFRKIIKAML
+1207 
-1222 AQEPVFLGKESSGTG
+1222 
-1237 LSR
+1237 

>member
-1 MPAKRTR
+1 MPAKKNT
-8 VNALE
+8 L
-13 IATTSKRPRVA
+13 
-24 ARHRGTA
+24 
-31 SQPVLVD
+31 D

-105 VWVEDKYDGF
+105 VW
-115 NWSRYPKHCK
+115 SLPKALQAAHITFEPSK
-125 PPTSLSNRASWVY
+125 LGIQPWLSHRLAQQ
-138 SHGYRI
+138 R
-144 ALRSNVAKVTWI
+144 RKVTWI

-215 LQKGCSQAV
+215 LQKGCSQAI

-269 AERALWASHN
+269 AERALWASYN

-288 YNYLLPKVVASL
+288 YNYLLLKVVASL

-312 GWTTKGGKRG
+312 GWTTK
-322 YLGIVAHYVDSSGE
+322 

-460 IKTPQQYALFEKY
+460 IKTPQQ
-473 QKLAIRDQPVNAPTE
+473 DQPVNAPTE

-530 IETEDAYAR
+530 IETEDA
-539 SRNNKLPAAP
+539 
-549 DWMRSD
+549 
-555 GINAHDWQVIA
+555 
-566 EYIDVLRP
+566 P

-588 GAFGAIAEV
+588 GALEQS
-597 IPVFEYL
+597 L
-604 LGVYEDRLQSY
+604 SY

-662 PRYKSYLDAAWA
+662 PRYKATLTQ
-674 DKPDWLESSNRKF
+674 L
-687 QHLWAEYKSL
+687 
-697 PKPRLRPK
+697 
-705 VRHNDIDDA
+705 RHNDIDDA

-806 CDRRWIRAG
+806 CDRRWVRAG

-837 VHNYTRKNWVVPLK
+837 VHK
-851 QKGDAQKEL
+851 
-860 RAWKIFVEHQT
+860 
-871 DEKVKAAGTDNAPE
+871 
-885 LLQQVEEWRVT
+885 
-896 YGVELQPTTIASSYQ
+896 
-911 NGPAERNIQPAE
+911 
-923 ADMRAMLKDA
+923 
-933 GLPIEFWDEAVEADA
+933 WD
-948 YLRNRTST
+948 
-956 GPTIDGKQV
+956 
-965 SPEEAFTGRTPSIDH
+965 
-980 IRVWGSRCYSYINP
+980 
-994 KTIPADQRHDKLVDR
+994 
-1009 GRIGVFM
+1009 
-1016 GYSETT
+1016 
-1022 NKQFKFYSPE
+1022 
-1032 LGYTSRS
+1032 
-1039 SRISVDEY
+1039 IS
-1047 TPGGKVELRL
+1047 
-1057 RNIPAG
+1057 
-1063 PQGTQNIMPDR
+1063 
-1074 KPRGRPRKDLTP
+1074 
-1086 TQPAH
+1086 
-1091 AQPAPAEPTP
+1091 
-1101 AEPTPAQPT
+1101 
-1110 EQAAT
+1110 
-1115 EQVEP
+1115 
-1120 PTAEEMEPPPA
+1120 
-1131 EQMDTS
+1131 
-1137 PAEQVELNPEPIER
+1137 
-1151 RRGRPRKLT
+1151 
-1160 TAPPTTVSRD
+1160 
-1170 ERVPD
+1170 
-1175 LATEES
+1175 
-1181 EEPVQ
+1181 
-1186 SLPEAPRY
+1186 
-1194 FTRGSKRK
+1194 
-1202 RAGED
+1202 
-1207 TAEDERFRKIIKAML
+1207 
-1222 AQEPVFLGKESSGTG
+1222 
-1237 LSR
+1237 

>member
-1 MPAKRTR
+1 TR
-8 VNALE
+8 ANSE

-38 TRPFSPSPPP
+38 TGHSHHLHLLHRC
-48 PPLSPRQALVA
+48 RRVLVA

-144 ALRSNVAKVTWI
+144 ALRSNVAKS
-156 CHYCYKHKFTTVGRG
+156 RG
-171 IHDVSQSPSAPA
+171 SATIAISTISALPS
-183 RHLGE
+183 
-188 DKKGHGL
+188 
-195 KPPSKRTTVAPR
+195 PR

-247 NLPLSQFE
+247 NLPLLQFE

-312 GWTTKGGKRG
+312 GWTTKLWRAQGLA
-322 YLGIVAHYVDSSGE
+322 YCA
-336 LRDLPI
+336 
-342 ALPQLTGAHTGE
+342 PQLTGAHTGE

-414 IGQMLLWGEEKE
+414 IGQMLLWEHG
-426 SYDNEETER
+426 YLARRWTIR
-435 VNEAENM
+435 
-442 ATWRGDG
+442 
-449 PLGVLLAVINY
+449 VLLAVINY
-460 IKTPQQYALFEKY
+460 IKHHNSTLFEKY

-539 SRNNKLPAAP
+539 SRNKAACSAGL
-549 DWMRSD
+549 MRSD

-634 LRAALVKAREYYN
+634 LRAALVKAREEQQPQV
-647 KLDLSPAYYAATILH
+647 ST
-662 PRYKSYLDAAWA
+662 
-674 DKPDWLESSNRKF
+674 F
-687 QHLWAEYKSL
+687 VGGVQSL

-783 SELGDLLEPRRRS
+783 SELGDS
-796 ISPQLLAAIQ
+796 SP

-837 VHNYTRKNWVVPLK
+837 VHK
-851 QKGDAQKEL
+851 
-860 RAWKIFVEHQT
+860 
-871 DEKVKAAGTDNAPE
+871 
-885 LLQQVEEWRVT
+885 
-896 YGVELQPTTIASSYQ
+896 
-911 NGPAERNIQPAE
+911 
-923 ADMRAMLKDA
+923 
-933 GLPIEFWDEAVEADA
+933 WD
-948 YLRNRTST
+948 
-956 GPTIDGKQV
+956 
-965 SPEEAFTGRTPSIDH
+965 
-980 IRVWGSRCYSYINP
+980 
-994 KTIPADQRHDKLVDR
+994 
-1009 GRIGVFM
+1009 
-1016 GYSETT
+1016 
-1022 NKQFKFYSPE
+1022 
-1032 LGYTSRS
+1032 
-1039 SRISVDEY
+1039 IS
-1047 TPGGKVELRL
+1047 
-1057 RNIPAG
+1057 
-1063 PQGTQNIMPDR
+1063 
-1074 KPRGRPRKDLTP
+1074 
-1086 TQPAH
+1086 
-1091 AQPAPAEPTP
+1091 
-1101 AEPTPAQPT
+1101 
-1110 EQAAT
+1110 
-1115 EQVEP
+1115 
-1120 PTAEEMEPPPA
+1120 
-1131 EQMDTS
+1131 
-1137 PAEQVELNPEPIER
+1137 
-1151 RRGRPRKLT
+1151 
-1160 TAPPTTVSRD
+1160 
-1170 ERVPD
+1170 
-1175 LATEES
+1175 
-1181 EEPVQ
+1181 
-1186 SLPEAPRY
+1186 
-1194 FTRGSKRK
+1194 
-1202 RAGED
+1202 
-1207 TAEDERFRKIIKAML
+1207 
-1222 AQEPVFLGKESSGTG
+1222 
-1237 LSR
+1237 

>member
-13 IATTSKRPRVA
+13 IATTSKRPRSILGHSHHLHLL
-24 ARHRGTA
+24 HRCRRVKL
-31 SQPVLVD
+31 S
-38 TRPFSPSPPP
+38 
-48 PPLSPRQALVA
+48 SPRHKHQILKR
-59 APQAPNFEATLR
+59 PS

-144 ALRSNVAKVTWI
+144 ALRSNVAKS
-156 CHYCYKHKFTTVGRG
+156 RG
-171 IHDVSQSPSAPA
+171 SATIA
-183 RHLGE
+183 ISTISISASTSSRRRQERSWLE
-188 DKKGHGL
+188 AS
-195 KPPSKRTTVAPR
+195 SKRTTVAPR

-312 GWTTKGGKRG
+312 GWTTK
-322 YLGIVAHYVDSSGE
+322 

-460 IKTPQQYALFEKY
+460 IKTPQQYALFEY

-530 IETEDAYAR
+530 IETEDAPR
-539 SRNNKLPAAP
+539 
-549 DWMRSD
+549 
-555 GINAHDWQVIA
+555 Q
-566 EYIDVLRP
+566 
-574 LKQATKRLEGRGKS
+574 KRC
-588 GAFGAIAEV
+588 FGAIAEV

-662 PRYKSYLDAAWA
+662 PRYKATLTQ
-674 DKPDWLESSNRKF
+674 L
-687 QHLWAEYKSL
+687 
-697 PKPRLRPK
+697 
-705 VRHNDIDDA
+705 RHNDIDDA

-837 VHNYTRKNWVVPLK
+837 VHK
-851 QKGDAQKEL
+851 
-860 RAWKIFVEHQT
+860 
-871 DEKVKAAGTDNAPE
+871 
-885 LLQQVEEWRVT
+885 
-896 YGVELQPTTIASSYQ
+896 
-911 NGPAERNIQPAE
+911 
-923 ADMRAMLKDA
+923 
-933 GLPIEFWDEAVEADA
+933 WD
-948 YLRNRTST
+948 
-956 GPTIDGKQV
+956 
-965 SPEEAFTGRTPSIDH
+965 
-980 IRVWGSRCYSYINP
+980 
-994 KTIPADQRHDKLVDR
+994 
-1009 GRIGVFM
+1009 
-1016 GYSETT
+1016 
-1022 NKQFKFYSPE
+1022 
-1032 LGYTSRS
+1032 
-1039 SRISVDEY
+1039 IS
-1047 TPGGKVELRL
+1047 
-1057 RNIPAG
+1057 
-1063 PQGTQNIMPDR
+1063 
-1074 KPRGRPRKDLTP
+1074 
-1086 TQPAH
+1086 
-1091 AQPAPAEPTP
+1091 
-1101 AEPTPAQPT
+1101 
-1110 EQAAT
+1110 
-1115 EQVEP
+1115 
-1120 PTAEEMEPPPA
+1120 
-1131 EQMDTS
+1131 
-1137 PAEQVELNPEPIER
+1137 
-1151 RRGRPRKLT
+1151 
-1160 TAPPTTVSRD
+1160 
-1170 ERVPD
+1170 
-1175 LATEES
+1175 
-1181 EEPVQ
+1181 
-1186 SLPEAPRY
+1186 
-1194 FTRGSKRK
+1194 
-1202 RAGED
+1202 
-1207 TAEDERFRKIIKAML
+1207 
-1222 AQEPVFLGKESSGTG
+1222 
-1237 LSR
+1237 

>member
-125 PPTSLSNRASWVY
+125 PPTSLSNRASW
-138 SHGYRI
+138 SSYRI
-144 ALRSNVAKVTWI
+144 ALRSDVAKVTWI

-269 AERALWASHN
+269 AELDSATINSIRTHLIDCCGLWAERALWASHN

-555 GINAHDWQVIA
+555 GINAHDWQ
-566 EYIDVLRP
+566 
-574 LKQATKRLEGRGKS
+574 
-588 GAFGAIAEV
+588 
-597 IPVFEYL
+597 
-604 LGVYEDRLQSY
+604 
-615 EDVIHDEHTESPE
+615 
-628 DHLAIN
+628 
-634 LRAALVKAREYYN
+634 
-647 KLDLSPAYYAATILH
+647 
-662 PRYKSYLDAAWA
+662 
-674 DKPDWLESSNRKF
+674 
-687 QHLWAEYKSL
+687 
-697 PKPRLRPK
+697 
-705 VRHNDIDDA
+705 
-714 INSFIEPAGLTENEE
+714 
-729 DEYEA
+729 
-734 WKRSEPIASEGVD
+734 
-747 PIKYWVGLRDRYP
+747 
-760 SLSKFA
+760 
-766 IDMLSIPG
+766 
-774 SSCECERLF
+774 
-783 SELGDLLEPRRRS
+783 
-796 ISPQLLAAIQ
+796 
-806 CDRRWIRAG
+806 
-815 FGSGEVP
+815 
-822 VKEAIS
+822 
-828 DEEMDAKYG
+828 
-837 VHNYTRKNWVVPLK
+837 
-851 QKGDAQKEL
+851 
-860 RAWKIFVEHQT
+860 
-871 DEKVKAAGTDNAPE
+871 
-885 LLQQVEEWRVT
+885 
-896 YGVELQPTTIASSYQ
+896 
-911 NGPAERNIQPAE
+911 
-923 ADMRAMLKDA
+923 
-933 GLPIEFWDEAVEADA
+933 
-948 YLRNRTST
+948 
-956 GPTIDGKQV
+956 
-965 SPEEAFTGRTPSIDH
+965 
-980 IRVWGSRCYSYINP
+980 
-994 KTIPADQRHDKLVDR
+994 
-1009 GRIGVFM
+1009 
-1016 GYSETT
+1016 
-1022 NKQFKFYSPE
+1022 
-1032 LGYTSRS
+1032 
-1039 SRISVDEY
+1039 
-1047 TPGGKVELRL
+1047 
-1057 RNIPAG
+1057 
-1063 PQGTQNIMPDR
+1063 
-1074 KPRGRPRKDLTP
+1074 
-1086 TQPAH
+1086 
-1091 AQPAPAEPTP
+1091 
-1101 AEPTPAQPT
+1101 
-1110 EQAAT
+1110 
-1115 EQVEP
+1115 
-1120 PTAEEMEPPPA
+1120 
-1131 EQMDTS
+1131 
-1137 PAEQVELNPEPIER
+1137 
-1151 RRGRPRKLT
+1151 
-1160 TAPPTTVSRD
+1160 
-1170 ERVPD
+1170 
-1175 LATEES
+1175 
-1181 EEPVQ
+1181 
-1186 SLPEAPRY
+1186 
-1194 FTRGSKRK
+1194 
-1202 RAGED
+1202 
-1207 TAEDERFRKIIKAML
+1207 
-1222 AQEPVFLGKESSGTG
+1222 
-1237 LSR
+1237 

>member
-48 PPLSPRQALVA
+48 PPLD
-59 APQAPNFEATLR
+59 LR

-144 ALRSNVAKVTWI
+144 ALRSNVAKS
-156 CHYCYKHKFTTVGRG
+156 RG
-171 IHDVSQSPSAPA
+171 SATIA
-183 RHLGE
+183 ISTISISASTSSRRRQERSWLE
-188 DKKGHGL
+188 A
-195 KPPSKRTTVAPR
+195 SKRTTVAPR

-269 AERALWASHN
+269 AERALWASYN

-288 YNYLLPKVVASL
+288 YNYLLLKVVASL

-312 GWTTKGGKRG
+312 GWTTK
-322 YLGIVAHYVDSSGE
+322 

-460 IKTPQQYALFEKY
+460 IKTPQQ
-473 QKLAIRDQPVNAPTE
+473 DQPVNAPTE

-574 LKQATKRLEGRGKS
+574 LKQATKRLEGRGKAS
-588 GAFGAIAEV
+588 D
-597 IPVFEYL
+597 
-604 LGVYEDRLQSY
+604 EDRLQSY

-687 QHLWAEYKSL
+687 QHL
-697 PKPRLRPK
+697 
-705 VRHNDIDDA
+705 HNDIDDA

-837 VHNYTRKNWVVPLK
+837 VHK
-851 QKGDAQKEL
+851 
-860 RAWKIFVEHQT
+860 
-871 DEKVKAAGTDNAPE
+871 
-885 LLQQVEEWRVT
+885 
-896 YGVELQPTTIASSYQ
+896 
-911 NGPAERNIQPAE
+911 
-923 ADMRAMLKDA
+923 
-933 GLPIEFWDEAVEADA
+933 WD
-948 YLRNRTST
+948 
-956 GPTIDGKQV
+956 
-965 SPEEAFTGRTPSIDH
+965 
-980 IRVWGSRCYSYINP
+980 
-994 KTIPADQRHDKLVDR
+994 
-1009 GRIGVFM
+1009 
-1016 GYSETT
+1016 
-1022 NKQFKFYSPE
+1022 
-1032 LGYTSRS
+1032 
-1039 SRISVDEY
+1039 IS
-1047 TPGGKVELRL
+1047 
-1057 RNIPAG
+1057 
-1063 PQGTQNIMPDR
+1063 
-1074 KPRGRPRKDLTP
+1074 
-1086 TQPAH
+1086 
-1091 AQPAPAEPTP
+1091 
-1101 AEPTPAQPT
+1101 
-1110 EQAAT
+1110 
-1115 EQVEP
+1115 
-1120 PTAEEMEPPPA
+1120 
-1131 EQMDTS
+1131 
-1137 PAEQVELNPEPIER
+1137 
-1151 RRGRPRKLT
+1151 
-1160 TAPPTTVSRD
+1160 
-1170 ERVPD
+1170 
-1175 LATEES
+1175 
-1181 EEPVQ
+1181 
-1186 SLPEAPRY
+1186 
-1194 FTRGSKRK
+1194 
-1202 RAGED
+1202 
-1207 TAEDERFRKIIKAML
+1207 
-1222 AQEPVFLGKESSGTG
+1222 
-1237 LSR
+1237 

>member
-84 GSEHATVAA
+84 GSEHVTVAA

-269 AERALWASHN
+269 AERALWASYN

-288 YNYLLPKVVASL
+288 YNYLLLKVVASL

-322 YLGIVAHYVDSSGE
+322 CQ

-530 IETEDAYAR
+530 IETEDAPR
-539 SRNNKLPAAP
+539 
-549 DWMRSD
+549 
-555 GINAHDWQVIA
+555 Q
-566 EYIDVLRP
+566 
-574 LKQATKRLEGRGKS
+574 KRC
-588 GAFGAIAEV
+588 FGAIAEV

-615 EDVIHDEHTESPE
+615 EDVIYDEHTESPE

-662 PRYKSYLDAAWA
+662 PRYKATLTQ
-674 DKPDWLESSNRKF
+674 L
-687 QHLWAEYKSL
+687 
-697 PKPRLRPK
+697 
-705 VRHNDIDDA
+705 RHNDIDDA

-837 VHNYTRKNWVVPLK
+837 VHK
-851 QKGDAQKEL
+851 
-860 RAWKIFVEHQT
+860 
-871 DEKVKAAGTDNAPE
+871 
-885 LLQQVEEWRVT
+885 
-896 YGVELQPTTIASSYQ
+896 
-911 NGPAERNIQPAE
+911 
-923 ADMRAMLKDA
+923 
-933 GLPIEFWDEAVEADA
+933 WD
-948 YLRNRTST
+948 
-956 GPTIDGKQV
+956 
-965 SPEEAFTGRTPSIDH
+965 
-980 IRVWGSRCYSYINP
+980 
-994 KTIPADQRHDKLVDR
+994 
-1009 GRIGVFM
+1009 
-1016 GYSETT
+1016 
-1022 NKQFKFYSPE
+1022 
-1032 LGYTSRS
+1032 
-1039 SRISVDEY
+1039 IS
-1047 TPGGKVELRL
+1047 
-1057 RNIPAG
+1057 
-1063 PQGTQNIMPDR
+1063 
-1074 KPRGRPRKDLTP
+1074 
-1086 TQPAH
+1086 
-1091 AQPAPAEPTP
+1091 
-1101 AEPTPAQPT
+1101 
-1110 EQAAT
+1110 
-1115 EQVEP
+1115 
-1120 PTAEEMEPPPA
+1120 
-1131 EQMDTS
+1131 
-1137 PAEQVELNPEPIER
+1137 
-1151 RRGRPRKLT
+1151 
-1160 TAPPTTVSRD
+1160 
-1170 ERVPD
+1170 
-1175 LATEES
+1175 
-1181 EEPVQ
+1181 
-1186 SLPEAPRY
+1186 
-1194 FTRGSKRK
+1194 
-1202 RAGED
+1202 
-1207 TAEDERFRKIIKAML
+1207 
-1222 AQEPVFLGKESSGTG
+1222 
-1237 LSR
+1237 